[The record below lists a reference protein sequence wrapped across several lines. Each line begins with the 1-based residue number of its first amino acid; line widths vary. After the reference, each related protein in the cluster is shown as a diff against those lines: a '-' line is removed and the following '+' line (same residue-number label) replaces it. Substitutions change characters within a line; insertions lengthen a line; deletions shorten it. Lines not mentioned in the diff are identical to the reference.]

1 MLVIGVTGGIGS
13 GKSAVTD
20 RFADHDICVVDAD
33 IAARVVV
40 EPGKPALQAIEDYFG
55 PHLITYDGALDRA
68 ALRKIVFED
77 KEQRL
82 WLEQLTHPLIGEEI
96 MLQIQSSISPYTIFV
111 SPLLIETSQHALT
124 DRILLVDVPVE
135 LQVERTIARDNNSEA
150 QVRAI
155 IASQASREDRL
166 ARADDVIVNDKDLA
180 HLDKEV
186 ARLHEFYLQLADKHI
201 DRSS

>member
-20 RFADHDICVVDAD
+20 RFAEHDIAVVDAD

-40 EPGKPALQAIEDYFG
+40 EPGKPALERIAEHFG
-55 PHLITYDGALDRA
+55 PQLISEDGSLDRA
-68 ALRKIVFED
+68 ALRKIVFAD
-77 KEQRL
+77 REQRL

-96 MLQIQSSISPYTIFV
+96 VHQIQNAQSPYTIFV
-111 SPLLIETSQHALT
+111 SPLLIETSQQALA

-135 LQVERTIARDNNSEA
+135 LQLKRTMARDNNSEE

-155 IASQASREDRL
+155 IASQASREERL
-166 ARADDVIVNDKDLA
+166 RRADDVIVNDKDLA
-180 HLDKEV
+180 HLDTEV
-186 ARLHEFYLQLADKHI
+186 ARLHAFYLGLAQGAEQTD
-201 DRSS
+201 

>member
-20 RFADHDICVVDAD
+20 RFAEHDICIVDAD

-40 EPGKPALQAIEDYFG
+40 EPGKPALNRIAEHFG
-55 PHLITYDGALDRA
+55 THLITDDGSLDRA
-68 ALRKIVFED
+68 ALRKIVFAD
-77 KEQRL
+77 KDQRL

-96 MLQIQSSISPYTIFV
+96 AHQIQNSRSPYTIFV
-111 SPLLIETSQHALT
+111 SPLLIETSQQALA

-135 LQVERTIARDNNSEA
+135 LQIERTMSRDKNSEE

-155 IASQASREDRL
+155 IASQASREQRL
-166 ARADDVIVNDKDLA
+166 ERADDVIVNDKDLA
-180 HLDKEV
+180 HLDSEV
-186 ARLHEFYLQLADKHI
+186 ARLHAFYLQLVDENNAAH
-201 DRSS
+201 